1 MTTNFDQPQ
10 KQSPVGVLVM
20 FADTL
25 QEYARAFL
33 PVLAITLFKAKE
45 FSMLYFVLILVVAL
59 LFIGVIA
66 YLRFINF
73 TFYLDS
79 KNQEFVIQEGILSKT
94 KTTVQLH
101 KIQQVNITQS
111 LIQRV
116 IGVYGLEVDTA
127 GSNSKEG
134 KIKAIS
140 HNLALALKSELLNN
154 QKAAVAHIE
163 EAQNNLISETEN
175 QLFIRIGLPSLIKVG
190 ITSNYVK
197 SFSLLLVFFFTML
210 DYLQK
215 ILGEQVWDSN
225 RYDHLVEGRSIAM
238 ALFFLVAFVFFMVVV
253 INLARTIIR
262 YFNYKITRQKGSLL
276 LSFGLINTKST
287 ILKPEKVQILSIT
300 QNYFQKKLDVLQLQ
314 IKQTAHSEHEEKNTH
329 IEIPGCNAAEKDA
342 ILNLLYQKN
351 PQKGVMLRPN
361 FRKFGFAVFLT
372 VVLPLVGYFLF
383 RQYQNPGSM
392 FDFAVFIYVIFVG
405 LIQYFKYRNHR
416 LFVHDD
422 FIIKQSGAW
431 DIAHEIIEPGKIQGI
446 AISQLFWHKSI
457 GIGSLI
463 LYTAGGNIRLD
474 LGQMNL
480 IQPYVNK
487 WLYELEK
494 TDVNWM

>member
-1 MTTNFDQPQ
+1 MISDFDQPQ

-33 PVLAITLFKAKE
+33 PILAITLFKAKE
-45 FSMLYFVLILVVAL
+45 FSMLYFVLISIAALVL
-59 LFIGVIA
+59 IGIIA

-73 TFYLDS
+73 TFHLDRQ
-79 KNQEFVIQEGILSKT
+79 NQEFIIQEGILSKT
-94 KTTVQLH
+94 KTAVQLH

-111 LIQRV
+111 LIQRL

-134 KIKAIS
+134 KIKAVS

-154 QKAAVAHIE
+154 QKASQSTSDFI
-163 EAQNNLISETEN
+163 QDNSISETDN
-175 QLFIRIGLPSLIKVG
+175 QPFISIGLPSLIKVG

-210 DYLQK
+210 DYIEKFFGQ
-215 ILGEQVWDSN
+215 EVFESN
-225 RYDHLVEGRSIAM
+225 RYDHIIEGRSM
-238 ALFFLVAFVFFMVVV
+238 ALGLLFLVVLIFVVV
-253 INLARTIIR
+253 VVMNLVRTIIR
-262 YFNYKITRQKGSLL
+262 YFDYKITRQKGSLL

-287 ILKPEKVQILSIT
+287 ILKPEKVQIVSIT
-300 QNYFQKKLDVLQLQ
+300 QNYFQKKLNVLQLQ
-314 IKQTAHSEHEEKNTH
+314 IKQTAHSEREEKNTH
-329 IEIPGCNAAEKDA
+329 IEIPGCNASEKDA
-342 ILNLLYQKN
+342 MLHLLYQKN
-351 PQKGVMLRPN
+351 PEKGLMLSPN
-361 FRKFGFAVFLT
+361 FRKLGFAVFLT
-372 VVLPLVGYFLF
+372 IVLPLVGYFFF
-383 RQYQNPGSM
+383 RQYQNPELI
-392 FDFAVFIYVIFVG
+392 FDLAALIYTIFVG
-405 LIQYFKYRNHR
+405 LVQYFKYRNHR

-431 DIAHEIIEPGKIQGI
+431 DITHEIIEPGKIQGI
-446 AISQLFWHKSI
+446 TISQLFWHKSI

-463 LYTAGGNIRLD
+463 LHTAGGNIRLD
-474 LGQMNL
+474 LGQMKL